1 MGVGAVSSIING
13 MQGGTADPVALSR
26 AQAELNAKMLLQMF
40 ALKTSTQM
48 QEAAALAII
57 QAAMGVGQ
65 SIDKLA

>member
-1 MGVGAVSSIING
+1 MGVGAVSAIING